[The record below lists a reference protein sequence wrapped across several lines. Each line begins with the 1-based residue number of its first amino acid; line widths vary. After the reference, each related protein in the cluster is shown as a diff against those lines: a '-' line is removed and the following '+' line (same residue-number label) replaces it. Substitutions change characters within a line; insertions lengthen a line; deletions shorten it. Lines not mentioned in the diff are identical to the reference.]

1 MGRLGPV
8 IAPGALPPEL
18 QERLRCPAC
27 GGRLQAGGRAA
38 PSEALVCGEAAC
50 GRAYPVVG
58 GVPVLIDER
67 KSLFSADE
75 IAAGLRARA
84 GAAGG
89 PAPRPGRALVHALT
103 PAISRNV
110 KAAANFERLAS
121 LLAARGA
128 ARVLVIGGGVRG
140 EGFDALLARGG
151 LQLLQTDVVPGPST
165 ALICDAH
172 DLPFADASFDGVV
185 AQAVLEHVL
194 DPWRCVE
201 QIHRVL
207 APGGL
212 VYAET
217 PFMQQVH
224 EGRYDFTR
232 FTHLGHRRLFR
243 RFEELESGAVG
254 GPGMALAWSWRYFL
268 WSFARGPL
276 SGSLLTTFAS
286 FTSFFLKAFDGR
298 LVDRPRAL
306 DAAAGVYFL
315 GRRSETTLAD
325 RDLVAGYRGAG

>member
-1 MGRLGPV
+1 MSPSGGISP
-8 IAPGALPPEL
+8 ALL
-18 QERLRCPAC
+18 DLLRCPAC
-27 GGRLQAGGRAA
+27 GGRLAA
-38 PSEALVCGEAAC
+38 TERGEGLRCLESACRRTYPMAA
-50 GRAYPVVG
+50 

-67 KSLFSADE
+67 KSLFTPGE
-75 IAAGLRARA
+75 IAAGMTAAAHPSGGASSPPA
-84 GAAGG
+84 GA
-89 PAPRPGRALVHALT
+89 GRSLVHALT

-110 KAAANFERLAS
+110 KAAANFERLAG
-121 LLAARGA
+121 LLAARPA
-128 ARVLVIGGGVRG
+128 PRVLVVGGGVRG
-140 EGFDALLARGG
+140 EGFGALLSVPG
-151 LQLLQTDVVPGPST
+151 LELVQTDVMPGPHT
-165 ALICDAH
+165 TLICDGH

-207 APGGL
+207 RPGGL

-268 WSFARGPL
+268 WSFARGRL

-286 FTSFFLKAFDGR
+286 FTSFFLRAFDGA
-298 LVDRPRAL
+298 LIDRPRAL

-315 GRRSETTLAD
+315 GRRSESTLSD
-325 RDLVAGYRGAG
+325 RELVASYRGAG

>member
-1 MGRLGPV
+1 VSPSGEGPPPAPASAPARLS
-8 IAPGALPPEL
+8 AALREV
-18 QERLRCPAC
+18 LRCPAC
-27 GGRLQAGGRAA
+27 GGRLL
-38 PSEALVCGEAAC
+38 SESGETELRCAEASC
-50 GRAYPVVG
+50 RRAYPVAA

-67 KSLFSADE
+67 KSVFTPAE
-75 IAAGLRARA
+75 VARA
-84 GAAGG
+84 LLGT
-89 PAPRPGRALVHALT
+89 PSAPTGSGRALVRAMT

-110 KAAANFERLAS
+110 KAAANFERLSRLLRDSAS
-121 LLAARGA
+121 R
-128 ARVLVIGGGVRG
+128 RVLVVGGGLRG
-140 EGFDALLARGG
+140 EGFGALLETPG
-151 LQLLQTDVVPGPST
+151 LELLQTDVAPGPHT
-165 ALICDAH
+165 GLICDAH
-172 DLPFADASFDGVV
+172 DLPFADASFDAVV

-194 DPWRCVE
+194 DPGACVE

-207 APGGL
+207 RPGGL

-224 EGRYDFTR
+224 EGAHDFTR

-243 RFEELESGAVG
+243 RFDELDSGAVG
-254 GPGMALAWSWRYFL
+254 GPGMALAWAWRYFL

-286 FTSFFLKAFDGR
+286 FSSFFLKAFDRR
-298 LVDRPRAL
+298 LIDRPRAL

-315 GRRSETTLAD
+315 GRRSERTLSD